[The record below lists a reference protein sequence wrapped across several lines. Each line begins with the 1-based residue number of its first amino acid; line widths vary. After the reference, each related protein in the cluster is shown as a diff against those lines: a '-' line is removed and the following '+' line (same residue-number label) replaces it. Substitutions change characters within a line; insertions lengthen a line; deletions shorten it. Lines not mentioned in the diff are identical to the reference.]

1 MVGFNLFLL
10 ELVGRVG
17 TRPTPTTE
25 SYLMGDWTMYRY
37 KNMALL
43 LLVGIML
50 SIATSCFTDSSRESK
65 KVVKLTGP
73 NTSNLPLVIID
84 SFGQWIPDEPK
95 IPARM
100 RIIYDKSGGR
110 NALNSRQTHFDGK
123 IGIEIR
129 GKTSKQYPK
138 RQYGFEIQ
146 DDKGNGRDVSLLGL
160 PAESDW
166 ILHGPYSDKT
176 LMRNF
181 LAYEFSNR
189 IGRYATRAKFAE
201 VFLNSRGDAAI
212 EKRHCIGVYLL
223 MEKIKRGKNRVN
235 IQALNPTQDRPR
247 EITGGYIVKIDK
259 MDRYDKSFYTDY
271 DTQLIHVYP
280 KGNQISNA
288 QKAWIQNYMSA
299 FESALLEK
307 NFKDRKHEYAKYI
320 DTDAFIDHFIIN
332 ELFRNIDGF
341 RYSTYMY
348 KDRNAKLKMGPVWDF
363 NISMGNAN
371 YNSGSRPDGWVI
383 YTNHVPFWW
392 NRLLSDENFKR
403 QLVKRWGELRRD
415 ELSTAN
421 IIGTIDQTV
430 EYLAE
435 AQKRNFEKWP
445 VLGRGV
451 WPNPRPYPRTY
462 SAEVAHL
469 KAWLETRLKWIDRN
483 IESLPNR

>member
-1 MVGFNLFLL
+1 
-10 ELVGRVG
+10 
-17 TRPTPTTE
+17 
-25 SYLMGDWTMYRY
+25 MYRH
-37 KNMALL
+37 KKMALL

-50 SIATSCFTDSSRESK
+50 SIATSCFTDANRHHKKATGNRQSK
-65 KVVKLTGP
+65 KVTSRAGTY
-73 NTSNLPLVIID
+73 TSNLPLVIVD
-84 SFGQWIPDEPK
+84 TFGKWIPDEPK

-100 RIIYDKSGGR
+100 KIIYDTSGGR
-110 NALNSRQTHFDGK
+110 NALNSRHIHFDGK
-123 IGIEIR
+123 IGIEVR

-138 RQYGFEIQ
+138 RQYGFEIR
-146 DDKGNGRDVSLLGL
+146 DDKGNDRDVSLLGL

-189 IGRYATRAKFAE
+189 IGRYATRTKFVE
-201 VFLNSRGDAAI
+201 VFLNSGRDGTINKD
-212 EKRHCIGVYLL
+212 HYIGVYLL

-235 IQALNPTQDRPR
+235 IQPLNPTQNKPS

-259 MDRYDKSFYTDY
+259 MDPFDKFFYTDY
-271 DTQLIHVYP
+271 RTQLIHVYP
-280 KGNQISNA
+280 KGNQISDP
-288 QKAWIQNYMSA
+288 QKAWIRNYMNA
-299 FESALLEK
+299 FESALAGP
-307 NFKDRKHEYAKYI
+307 NFKDRKRGYAKYI
-320 DTDAFIDHFIIN
+320 DTAAFIDHFIIN

-341 RYSTYMY
+341 RLSTYIY

-371 YNSGSRPDGWVI
+371 YSSGSRPDGWVI

-392 NRLLSDENFKR
+392 HRLLSDKNFKR
-403 QLVKRWGELRRD
+403 QLVKRWRKLRRD

-421 IIGTIDQTV
+421 IIGTIDRTV
-430 EYLAE
+430 EHLAE
-435 AQKRNFEKWP
+435 AQKRNFERWP

-462 SAEVAHL
+462 LAEVRRL
-469 KAWLETRLKWIDRN
+469 KTWLKTRLKWIDRN
-483 IESLPNR
+483 IELPQR